1 MVQSFAHPPGDAAR
15 AAHGDWRQRLATNLK
30 AAPAQRMR
38 ALFREMNPHLEGDAL
53 FENRWS
59 QPLRDAAVLVPIVDR
74 PDGPTVV
81 LTVRSANTP
90 THAGQIS
97 FPGGRVQDEDASR
110 IDTAL
115 REAEEEIGLAREHAQ
130 VIGTLGVHEGGL
142 GFSVTPV
149 VAIVSPAARLV
160 ACEREVAE
168 IFEAPLAHFA
178 DLNNHGSEE
187 RRHEGVPFRMFAAP
201 YGPYHIWGLTAGI
214 LRSLGETLQDGFPD
228 CVAPDRRR

>member
-1 MVQSFAHPPGDAAR
+1 MVQSSAGRVADAN
-15 AAHGDWRQRLATNLK
+15 GDWRRRLEANLR

-38 ALFREMNPHLEGDAL
+38 ALFREMNPHLVSDAL

-59 QPLRDAAVLVPIVDR
+59 QPLRDAAVLVPIIDR
-74 PDGPTVV
+74 PEGPTVV
-81 LTVRSANTP
+81 LTVRSANMP

-97 FPGGRVQDEDASR
+97 FPGGRVHDEDASR

-115 REAEEEIGLAREHAQ
+115 REAEEEIGLMRAQAQ

-149 VAIVSPAARLV
+149 VAVIDPAARLV

-187 RRHEGVPFRMFAAP
+187 RRHEGVPFRMFTAP
-201 YGPYHIWGLTAGI
+201 YGRYHIWGLTAGI
-214 LRSLGETLQDGFPD
+214 LRSLGETLQENFPEGLD
-228 CVAPDRRR
+228 PDRHR